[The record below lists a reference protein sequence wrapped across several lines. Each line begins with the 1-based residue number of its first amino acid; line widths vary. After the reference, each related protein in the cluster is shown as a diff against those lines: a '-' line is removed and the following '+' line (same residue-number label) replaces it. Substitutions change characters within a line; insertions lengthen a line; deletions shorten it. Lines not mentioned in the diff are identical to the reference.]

1 MKNICLK
8 VAAALALCVSLASC
22 SEDEDM
28 TLLTFHSATS
38 RGIISDLSRTSI
50 TLPVSGVETI
60 YENEQFMYSGDIS
73 QVDLAQVKL
82 PDGSPL
88 TVFMFTCNDRG
99 KRRLYTTTASN
110 MGGSIVVL
118 YGGKPLAF
126 RKIDVV
132 ISDGILLAV
141 PELPEGTDLFKELE
155 KIRESVKNVNEYKK
169 DL

>member
-1 MKNICLK
+1 M
-8 VAAALALCVSLASC
+8 
-22 SEDEDM
+22 
-28 TLLTFHSATS
+28 
-38 RGIISDLSRTSI
+38 
-50 TLPVSGVETI
+50 
-60 YENEQFMYSGDIS
+60 
-73 QVDLAQVKL
+73 
-82 PDGSPL
+82 
-88 TVFMFTCNDRG
+88 
-99 KRRLYTTTASN
+99 
-110 MGGSIVVL
+110 VL